1 MLRSFANRTT
11 SRAFPRCCQVFACG
25 KGEYTGLG
33 GRADVLIP
41 LLLDAF
47 DGVPVKQVSPI

>member
-1 MLRSFANRTT
+1 MLCSLTNRVV
-11 SRAFPRCCQVFACG
+11 PRVFLRGCQVFACG

>member
-1 MLRSFANRTT
+1 
-11 SRAFPRCCQVFACG
+11 VFACG

-47 DGVPVKQVSPI
+47 DGVPVKQVSPIQASYIFSSRPLSILI